1 MDWEQV
7 KRCLAALHR
16 QFQPFLSRALL
27 IGGGACWFYRNALRH
42 AADPDF
48 RGPDLPPNVEAR
60 WLSKDLD
67 FTGIFSGDA
76 MELMPQLVERDS
88 NQRAHLAIEGVR
100 LGFAQVGLTIDPE
113 EARLRCRVGRFTASD
128 GGTVEFFVA
137 DPVTL
142 YREKLALT
150 QRRNSPADPLH
161 LDLLSEYLRYEICQQ
176 AERLCAAVTLAETK
190 TALNFLELVRERAPE
205 VLNDDRVRRRI
216 GSALAANAGRVNP
229 PDAEFLQ
236 DLARMGQDETPPGA
250 R

>member
-1 MDWEQV
+1 MPTEPPTVDWERV

-16 QFQPFLSRALL
+16 QAHPFLSRALL
-27 IGGGACWFYRNALRH
+27 IGGAACWFYHNALRH

-48 RGPDLPPNVEAR
+48 KAPALAPDLEAK

-76 MELMPQLVERDS
+76 MELMPQLVVREPGG
-88 NQRAHLAIEGVR
+88 RAHLAVEGVR

-113 EARLRCRVGRFTASD
+113 EARLCCRVGRFTAAD
-128 GGTVEFFVA
+128 GATVEFFVA

-161 LDLLSEYLRYEICQQ
+161 LALLAEYLRYETCLY
-176 AERLCAAVTLAETK
+176 AERLCVATTLAEAK
-190 TALNFLELVRERAPE
+190 TALNFLELVRNRAME
-205 VLNDDRVRRRI
+205 VLNDERVKRRI
-216 GSALAANAGRVNP
+216 QAALATNAGKVNP
-229 PDAEFLQ
+229 PDEHFLRT
-236 DLARMGQDETPPGA
+236 LLP
-250 R
+250 